1 MNNCLFS
8 LVHLYF
14 NLFELTLSVVVPPP
28 FLHNGH
34 LISLVFISE
43 CVKTVKAMILVNT
56 YRCVVKYIV
65 HFLY

>member
-56 YRCVVKYIV
+56 
-65 HFLY
+65 